1 MAYNFEQ
8 SFDDLMAD
16 GDFFSVYA
24 AFVSDDF
31 SDQALFDLTD
41 EDLALIADE

>member
-1 MAYNFEQ
+1 MNYNLER

-24 AFVSDDF
+24 NFVSDDF
-31 SDQALFDLTD
+31 SDQELFDLTD
-41 EDLALIADE
+41 EDLAYLLSE